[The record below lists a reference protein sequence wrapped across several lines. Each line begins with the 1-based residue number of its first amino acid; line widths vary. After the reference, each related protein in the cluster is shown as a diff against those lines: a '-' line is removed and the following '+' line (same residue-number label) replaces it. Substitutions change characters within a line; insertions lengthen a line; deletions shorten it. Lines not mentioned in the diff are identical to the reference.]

1 MFKKFNCAF
10 LDIHWLDFHDDK
22 PKLDKNGYLCG
33 IALFD
38 LKKVRKL

>member
-22 PKLDKNGYLCG
+22 PKLDKKWLSLWYS
-33 IALFD
+33 
-38 LKKVRKL
+38 VV